1 MNGHAFYWDKGTVI
15 LKDMGFF
22 FGNPKLEM
30 PSRYPVENEIGRK
43 EKCLKLKQDI
53 TAEYI
58 NIEVILR

>member
-1 MNGHAFYWDKGTVI
+1 
-15 LKDMGFF
+15 MGFF
-22 FGNPKLEM
+22 FENPKLEM